1 MNRNKEILFEI
12 TENALLVANGGHAFS
27 STGVLSV
34 CASHLS
40 DKLSETPKDLDCSD
54 SELVQKIRDKELR
67 TYQNDPNRIT
77 SDFRSVDET
86 RRDYDGRFV
95 WELLQNAADAMKR
108 EDSGDLI
115 GSKGLGFK
123 SVLEITDEPE
133 IHSDLFHFRFSAK
146 ETQVLLRE
154 KDLHDDPPPLAF
166 RIPHECEPDEKTR
179 GLMDAGYTTVVRLP
193 FRDEEARNIAVEL
206 LHGLDPLFLFLVHE
220 LSRVRIRASEVE
232 TVHQIARDEPGL
244 STGDVEL
251 SSRGLSTSWRRWV
264 RSEPLSADNNKRL
277 TVAVCLPMR
286 RGGVIP
292 HDAEIPFHVFFPTE
306 EKIEARALL
315 HASLD
320 LQQNR
325 KRVRRESGHDN
336 DILRVFI
343 ELFQEVLKEIP
354 ARTVLEAFGEISSE
368 NGDSPL
374 ERLRKGL
381 RETLCETAFVPVIG
395 GGRVKPGEATLWS
408 DRLGFVL
415 QDDAREVRDTC
426 LLVPELRDLSGV
438 LKSFDAR
445 YIEAEDYIRLLRHCR
460 NDSLEEC
467 LASWRAWAGGGLKRL
482 RLGVSREGLLEYLRK
497 IPCWWTEMR
506 SARALGG
513 VVPLLR
519 TRPEDWPGW
528 LPADS
533 LHPAMLKMLER
544 WEEWLKKQD
553 GTNRY
558 SYVLN
563 QCIFGKLLENKAQ
576 FLHNALLPFITKWD
590 GERWQTDGWR
600 ALRQVLSWSSISEFE
615 KVSPWVEPVDGNQ
628 AEKQRARVV
637 ETLRL
642 PTDKGWL
649 PAADC
654 YAGEAWG
661 GPAAFDKF
669 FRNIDERGI
678 VLPFSEWHDSIR
690 NKTNE
695 EQWKPLLRWAGV
707 SWEPK
712 VRHVKDRQFYSDL
725 PSNYKGSIRGMKSS
739 GFCKYNWKN
748 EFFPECIQ
756 DDEDKPTDVIR
767 KMLPLVKA
775 VKDREVAYRPSSRHR
790 NNSYCENFAYYQLR
804 HEYWLPCKPA
814 LLHDGVCVA
823 PREAILPGKGLGGL
837 LPEVDRRGIE
847 NEEWFGSFIP
857 VLRDLGVRDEL
868 PKESESLHGWM
879 RKLSELTKCDNNK
892 EEDIRKAADALYS
905 EYLKHDGNGNEFPPD
920 ILVPCL
926 SWENNREKLTFA
938 PLDQVFH
945 VDEPHFDEVKQKIM
959 QKVSKLF
966 ILGLSSGKD
975 APERLGVGKLSEVL
989 EVEPHYGERDEQA
1002 NNKLLER
1009 YRERRLGLELAA
1021 KLDKSLP
1028 KNLTL
1033 IAVHKLRLEL
1043 TGVGNGAHVA
1053 SVEVLSWRQADESL
1067 LINLDKNEWRAL
1079 GHGLAEWIA
1088 RKADKASLF
1097 ENLLREDE
1105 KEGYLDRLRHE
1116 GVTEDDIK
1124 RAESTWKYEPE
1135 GDQAQNLVFGGP
1147 GESGLQPQ
1155 PEEGDSQVP
1164 GSTTQD
1170 DPSLVGGDGSRSPG
1184 QDHSH
1189 QVEQSARDSSVGE
1202 RSRERDDGGGS
1213 HHSETGKGAQRPRPE
1228 TGFPAE
1234 DWFEQRLENTFS
1246 GHVERRVRDTEN
1258 RESDFVV
1265 IMNGG
1270 DELHIEVKHAENRP
1284 GTFYWSGLEC
1294 EKAQDFQERYF
1305 MAVLFPDGEQRYE
1318 IHWIWRPLDELK
1330 KASREVQW
1338 MGDSGYK
1345 PVETDSWDV
1354 TDQSPGEVPAKRYVF
1369 RIRLNGEI
1377 LESFDKDDG
1386 SLEKLR
1392 KKINGMWCPRPDSN
1406 RHGVAPTSPSS

>member
-12 TENALLVANGGHAFS
+12 TEDALLVANGGRAFS
-27 STGVLSV
+27 RTGVLSV

-40 DKLSETPKDLDCSD
+40 DKLSETPKDLDCSE

-86 RRDYDGRFV
+86 RRDYDGRFI
-95 WELLQNAADAMKR
+95 WELLQNADDAMKR

-133 IHSDLFHFRFSAK
+133 IHSDLFHFRFSAEQTQDLLK
-146 ETQVLLRE
+146 ER
-154 KDLHDDPPPLAF
+154 KLHDSPPPLTF
-166 RIPHECEPDEKTR
+166 RIPHENKPCEIIKEHLR
-179 GLMDAGYTTVVRLP
+179 SGYTTVVRLP
-193 FRDEEARNIAVEL
+193 FRDDKAREK
-206 LHGLDPLFLFLVHE
+206 GLERLRSLEPLFLLLVHE
-220 LSRVRIRASEVE
+220 LSRVRVRTSEGE
-232 TVHQIARDEPGL
+232 TVHEIVRGF
-244 STGDVEL
+244 SNGDVKL
-251 SSRGLSTSWRRWV
+251 NTKGLNRSQSTTWRKWDH
-264 RSEPLSADNNKRL
+264 SKPAPKDNGKRL
-277 TVAVCLPMR
+277 TVSIYLPLTE
-286 RGGVIP
+286 RGDPIP
-292 HDAEIPFHVFFPTE
+292 YGENVPLYVFFPTE

-325 KRVRRESGHDN
+325 KRVRESEHDD
-336 DILRVFI
+336 DILRVFS
-343 ELFQEVLKEIP
+343 ELFQEVLKAIP
-354 ARTVLEAFGEISSE
+354 ARTALEAFGGIASE
-368 NGDSPL
+368 DEDSPL
-374 ERLRKGL
+374 GRLQKGI
-381 RETLCETAFVPVIG
+381 RETLCETPFVPVIG
-395 GGRVKPGEATLWS
+395 SEKVKPAEVRLWS

-415 QDDAREVRDTC
+415 RTDAQEVRDAR
-426 LLVPELRDLSGV
+426 LLVPQLRDLSGV
-438 LKSFDAR
+438 LKSFNAR

-467 LASWRAWAGGGLKRL
+467 LASWRAWAGGGLKRPSNQWGEDRKKSLEWL
-482 RLGVSREGLLEYLRK
+482 REV
-497 IPCWWTEMR
+497 PCWWTEPET
-506 SARALGG
+506 ARAFDG
-513 VVPLLR
+513 VAPLLR
-519 TRPEDWPGW
+519 ARPEDWPDW

-533 LHPAMLKMLER
+533 LHPAMRKMLQQ
-544 WEEWLKKQD
+544 WEIWLKKPGND
-553 GTNRY
+553 AL
-558 SYVLN
+558 SKEFKE
-563 QCIFGKLLENKAQ
+563 CISGRLLEKENE
-576 FLHNALLPFITKWD
+576 FLHNALLPFLAEWD

-661 GPAAFDKF
+661 GPAAFDRF
-669 FRNIDERGI
+669 FADVEKRGL
-678 VLPFSEWHDSIR
+678 VLPFSKWPDFTQEE
-690 NKTNE
+690 TNRDE
-695 EQWKPLLRWAGV
+695 WKPLLRWVGV

-712 VRHVKDRQFYSDL
+712 VQRIKDRWYYSDL
-725 PSNYKGSIRGMKSS
+725 PSDYRDSITNMRSS
-739 GFCKYNWKN
+739 GSCIYNWN
-748 EFFPECIQ
+748 IEYFPACMQ
-756 DDEDKPTDVIR
+756 DDDAKPADVIR
-767 KMLPLVKA
+767 MMLPLVEAVRKHKA
-775 VKDREVAYRPSSRHR
+775 AYRPSNRHR
-790 NNSYCENFAYYQLR
+790 NNSSCENFAYFQLR
-804 HEYWLPCKPA
+804 HKKWLPCKIA
-814 LLHDGVCVA
+814 LLHDGVYAA
-823 PREAILPGKGLGGL
+823 PRGVLLPDKGLGGL

-847 NEEWFGSFIP
+847 DVEWFGPFIP

-868 PKESESLHGWM
+868 PKDSESLHGWM
-879 RKLSELTKCDNNK
+879 RKLSELTECDNNK
-892 EEDIRKAADALYS
+892 EEDIRKAADALYRR
-905 EYLKHDGNGNEFPPD
+905 YLKLDGNGNEFPPD

-938 PLDQVFH
+938 PLEQVFH

-1028 KNLTL
+1028 KNLAL

-1043 TGVGNGAHVA
+1043 TGVGNGAQVA

-1124 RAESTWKYEPE
+1124 RAESTWKYKPE

-1155 PEEGDSQVP
+1155 LEEEDGQVP

-1170 DPSLVGGDGSRSPG
+1170 GPSLVGGDGSRSPG

-1202 RSRERDDGGGS
+1202 RSRERDDTGGS

-1234 DWFEQRLENTFS
+1234 DWFEQGLEKAFP
-1246 GHVERRVRDTEN
+1246 GRVERRVRDTQN

-1270 DELHIEVKHAENRP
+1270 DGLHIEVKHSENHP

-1294 EKAQDFQERYF
+1294 EKALTLEGTAHKYV
-1305 MAVLFPDGEQRYE
+1305 MAILFPDGEEGYE
-1318 IHWIWRPLDELK
+1318 IRWIWRPLDELMR
-1330 KASREVQW
+1330 ASRAVQW
-1338 MGDSGYK
+1338 EGNSDYES
-1345 PVETDSWDV
+1345 VDTDSWDV
-1354 TDQSPGEVPAKRYVF
+1354 TEQQPVIVPAKRHVF
-1369 RIRLNGEI
+1369 RIKLSDEI

-1386 SLEKLR
+1386 SLDVLR
-1392 KKINGMWCPRPDSN
+1392 KKIS
-1406 RHGVAPTSPSS
+1406 